1 MHTAADHK
9 LTGACIAE
17 RLVSSTAPA
26 FIDII
31 GTQGSVQGHFK
42 GLLYLANNKIEVV
55 VGSAGGP
62 RPDVPTASSQA
73 SFSTPV
79 TLFTLAKGN
88 VDDTTPWP
96 WPQSSHAVMSP
107 SPASP
112 ALQPHLGAVGTS
124 AAVAVPPQQPPL
136 PLVSEADGVSR
147 QQPLHAQHAAAPQIA
162 PETGAT
168 HSFNGAAAGPEAG
181 RMGVPGDDVRLDAG
195 TSRTGPVASYPPPPP
210 PLSAAA
216 SMNSGQM
223 ASPALHGPPLDA
235 ADEQLHRGMT
245 GGAASAAQVNG
256 AQGQRGQNGGEA
268 EDVEQ
273 DESLRQVLET
283 CHCCLSPSNSRAQ
296 ACCKAVDDDVQ
307 HASNLCLEIARQHV
321 PPPASPMAGAG
332 GVSLGKMRN
341 DSGGRKGRGSRVGKP
356 AREVSALGQDSA
368 LPTDVGEGGMGL
380 SKMYDLIGA
389 SMTAW
394 LGAALVVVAAL
405 LLAKRCCAS
414 LRSRN
419 SGGRKYGHYRMVG
432 LAGSAPPSDE
442 ISPYD

>member
-1 MHTAADHK
+1 M
-9 LTGACIAE
+9 CIAE

-31 GTQGSVQGHFK
+31 CTQGSVQGHFK

-55 VGSAGGP
+55 IGSADGP

-88 VDDTTPWP
+88 VDVATPWP
-96 WPQSSHAVMSP
+96 WPHSSHAVMSP
-107 SPASP
+107 SPAPP
-112 ALQPHLGAVGTS
+112 APQPHLGAVGTS
-124 AAVAVPPQQPPL
+124 AAGAVADVPPQPQQPPQ
-136 PLVSEADGVSR
+136 PLVSEAGDVSR
-147 QQPLHAQHAAAPQIA
+147 QQPLHTQHAAAPQTA

-168 HSFNGAAAGPEAG
+168 HSWYGAAGGPEAG
-181 RMGVPGDDVRLDAG
+181 RMRVPGDDVRLDAG
-195 TSRTGPVASYPPPPP
+195 TSGTGPVASYPPPQP
-210 PLSAAA
+210 PLSAAAA

-245 GGAASAAQVNG
+245 GSASSAPQVNG
-256 AQGQRGQNGGEA
+256 AQGQQGQNGAEA

-283 CHCCLSPSNSRAQ
+283 CHCCLSHSNSRAQ

-307 HASNLCLEIARQHV
+307 QASNLCLEIARQHV

-332 GVSLGKMRN
+332 GVSLGRMTT

-368 LPTDVGEGGMGL
+368 LPADVGEGGMGL

-389 SMTAW
+389 STTAW